1 MFWDKLSGK
10 EKIGLSLAFAV
21 MGIALLDRL
30 IISPIRGRFRR
41 IDQAIKINEKQLA
54 HDLRNVYQKDRIAE
68 QFDKYVEYVQRSG
81 SDEEEVAKIL
91 GEIESMARQSKV
103 YLANMKPQTPKEIDF
118 YKEYAVEIDAEGEI
132 SSLIAF
138 LHQLNTS
145 TQLLRV
151 EKLRL
156 SSNKKG
162 EKTLKASMLII
173 RVLVL

>member
-1 MFWDKLSGK
+1 
-10 EKIGLSLAFAV
+10 
-21 MGIALLDRL
+21 
-30 IISPIRGRFRR
+30 
-41 IDQAIKINEKQLA
+41 
-54 HDLRNVYQKDRIAE
+54 
-68 QFDKYVEYVQRSG
+68 
-81 SDEEEVAKIL
+81 
-91 GEIESMARQSKV
+91 
-103 YLANMKPQTPKEIDF
+103 MKPQTPKEVDF